1 MSQWDLQAN
10 ETSVYFKNTVNDEV
24 VEAVQKKFMEGYDTI
39 YVAFDVIGRTRHQ
52 HLSYQLG
59 SRLRVLYG
67 PKVNIEVDYN
77 YQCVIRWLTN
87 LDKEVVKEEL
97 STGAGCDMSDL
108 ISRSELL
115 STISNMDF
123 DFGNDT
129 EDIKTIIEMVSEVIK
144 RQPTAYGID
153 KVVKE
158 LEENASR
165 YTKKYTTSY
174 GNNGYRDTKAIS
186 IHKAIEIV
194 KQGGT
199 SVNYSIQDIDNAIKN
214 RGLLQS
220 E

>member
-10 ETSVYFKNTVNDEV
+10 ETSMYFKNYVNDEV

-39 YVAFDVIGRTRHQ
+39 YVSFDVMGRTRHEQ
-52 HLSYQLG
+52 LSYQLG
-59 SRLRVLYG
+59 SRLRALYG

-77 YQCVIRWLTN
+77 YQCDIKWVT
-87 LDKEVVKEEL
+87 DSSQVVEEEL
-97 STGAGCDMSDL
+97 STGASCDL

-186 IHKAIEIV
+186 VNRAIEIV

-199 SVNYSIQDIDNAIKN
+199 SANYSIQDIDNAIRNK
-214 RGLLQS
+214 GLLQS

>member
-10 ETSVYFKNTVNDEV
+10 ETSVYFKNYVNDEV

-39 YVAFDVIGRTRHQ
+39 YVSFDVMGRTRHEQ
-52 HLSYQLG
+52 LSYQLG
-59 SRLRVLYG
+59 SRLRALYG
-67 PKVNIEVDYN
+67 PKVNIEVGYN
-77 YQCVIRWLTN
+77 YQCDVRWMT
-87 LDKEVVKEEL
+87 DSSQVVEEEI
-97 STGAGCDMSDL
+97 SIGASCDL

-129 EDIKTIIEMVSEVIK
+129 EDIKTIIEMVSEMIK
-144 RQPTAYGID
+144 RQPTAYDIG

-174 GNNGYRDTKAIS
+174 GNNGYRDVKAIS
-186 IHKAIEIV
+186 VNRAIEIV
-194 KQGGT
+194 KQGGVVT
-199 SVNYSIQDIDNAIKN
+199 ETETI
-214 RGLLQS
+214 R
-220 E
+220 

>member
-10 ETSVYFKNTVNDEV
+10 ETRVYFKNYVNDEV
-24 VEAVQKKFMEGYDTI
+24 VEAVQKKFIEGYDTI
-39 YVAFDVIGRTRHQ
+39 YVAFDVIGRTRHEY
-52 HLSYQLG
+52 LSYQLG

-77 YQCVIRWLTN
+77 YQCVVRWVTDLSQ
-87 LDKEVVKEEL
+87 VAVKEL
-97 STGAGCDMSDL
+97 TTGASCGASDL

-129 EDIKTIIEMVSEVIK
+129 DDIETIIEMVSEVIK
-144 RQPTAYGID
+144 EQPTAYDVG
-153 KVVKE
+153 KVVEE
-158 LEENASR
+158 LEENSSR

-199 SVNYSIQDIDNAIKN
+199 SASYSIQEIDNAIRNK
-214 RGLLQS
+214 GLLQS

>member
-10 ETSVYFKNTVNDEV
+10 ETRVNFRNYVNDEV

-39 YVAFDVIGRTRHQ
+39 YVAFDVIGRTRHEQ
-52 HLSYQLG
+52 LSHQLG
-59 SRLRVLYG
+59 SRLRALYG
-67 PKVNIEVDYN
+67 PKVNIEVGYN
-77 YQCVIRWLTN
+77 YQCDVRWVTDLGQ
-87 LDKEVVKEEL
+87 EVVEEEL
-97 STGAGCDMSDL
+97 STGASCDL

-129 EDIKTIIEMVSEVIK
+129 EDIKTIIEMVSKVIDNM
-144 RQPTAYGID
+144 PTAYDID

-158 LEENASR
+158 LEENTSR
-165 YTKKYTTSY
+165 YTKKYVTPY

-186 IHKAIEIV
+186 VNRAIEIV

-199 SVNYSIQDIDNAIKN
+199 SASYSIQDIDNAIRNK
-214 RGLLQS
+214 GLL
-220 E
+220 

>member
-10 ETSVYFKNTVNDEV
+10 ETSVYFKNIVNDEV

-39 YVAFDVIGRTRHQ
+39 YVAFDVMGRTRHEQ
-52 HLSYQLG
+52 LSYQLG
-59 SRLRVLYG
+59 SRLRALYG
-67 PKVNIEVDYN
+67 PKVNIEVGYN
-77 YQCVIRWLTN
+77 YQCDVKWVTN
-87 LDKEVVKEEL
+87 LSQEVMEEEI
-97 STGAGCDMSDL
+97 STGASCDL

-129 EDIKTIIEMVSEVIK
+129 EDIKTIIEMVSGVIK
-144 RQPTAYGID
+144 RQPTAYDIG

-174 GNNGYRDTKAIS
+174 GNNGYRDVKAIS
-186 IHKAIEIV
+186 VNKAIEIV

-199 SVNYSIQDIDNAIKN
+199 SASYSIQDIDNAIRNK
-214 RGLLQS
+214 GLLQS

>member
-10 ETSVYFKNTVNDEV
+10 ETSVYFKNYVNDEV

-39 YVAFDVIGRTRHQ
+39 YVSFDVMGRTRHEQ
-52 HLSYQLG
+52 LSYQLG
-59 SRLRVLYG
+59 SRLRALYG
-67 PKVNIEVDYN
+67 PKVNIEVGYN
-77 YQCVIRWLTN
+77 YQCDVRWIT
-87 LDKEVVKEEL
+87 DSSQVVEEEI
-97 STGAGCDMSDL
+97 STGASCDL

-174 GNNGYRDTKAIS
+174 GNNGYRDVKAIS

-194 KQGGT
+194 KQSGT
-199 SVNYSIQDIDNAIKN
+199 SANYSIQDIDNAIRNK
-214 RGLLQS
+214 GLLQS